1 MKEFFLSERF
11 FICLG
16 IISLIMA
23 LSFVEPIMMNVAVLL
38 LILLVIAT
46 IYQMITIA
54 PSRKSISVQ
63 RLIPSRYALGD
74 QQEINYKII
83 NDSSNSINIELVDE
97 LPYQLQIRDYSI
109 KERIEGLSEKSV
121 KFDIRPLTRGVYTF
135 GAIHVFFQ
143 KNTFSLLQWRK
154 TIESKSD
161 VAVVPSFL
169 QMRKFD
175 LEVFSNSAM
184 IKGLKKVRRL
194 GQNDE
199 FEHIKHY
206 EKGDDIKMINWKA
219 SARRNEFMVN
229 QYQDTQSQSV
239 YVIIDKGR
247 SMKTPFDGLTLLEH
261 SINSALVL
269 SNIVLKRMDRM
280 GLITIGST
288 IDTWIKQHNRKSQLM
303 RISDALYAETTSY
316 GETDIKNLYYF
327 VRQRISRR
335 SCFFLY
341 TNFEHRYDMERALP
355 YLIKLNR
362 LHVLVVIIFTNRGLY
377 ELGIKP
383 AEEYNDIYTS
393 TIAMNKVVEKEK
405 IANEL
410 STYGIKV
417 ITTLPE
423 DLNINV
429 INKYL
434 ELKAR
439 RLT

>member
-1 MKEFFLSERF
+1 MR
-11 FICLG
+11 
-16 IISLIMA
+16 
-23 LSFVEPIMMNVAVLL
+23 N
-38 LILLVIAT
+38 
-46 IYQMITIA
+46 
-54 PSRKSISVQ
+54 SVTVD
-63 RLIPSRYALGD
+63 RLIPDRYALGD
-74 QQEINYKII
+74 QQEINYRIT
-83 NDSSNSINIELVDE
+83 NNSSNRVKIELIDE
-97 LPYQLQIRDYSI
+97 LPYQLQIRDFSI
-109 KERIEGLSEKSV
+109 YELIEGRSEKSV
-121 KFDIRPLTRGVYTF
+121 SYSIRPLVRGVYDF
-135 GAIHVFFQ
+135 GDLHVFFQ
-143 KNTFSLLQWRK
+143 KDSFSLLQWRK
-154 TIESKSD
+154 TIDADAD

-175 LEVFSNSAM
+175 LEVFSNAAM

-269 SNIVLKRMDRM
+269 SNIVLKRMDRI

-288 IDTWIKQHNRKSQLM
+288 IDTWIKQHNRKSQLLS
-303 RISDALYAETTSY
+303 ISDALYAESTSY
-316 GETDIKNLYYF
+316 GETDIKNLYFF

-377 ELGIKP
+377 ELGIKS
-383 AEEYNDIYTS
+383 AQEYNDIYTN

-405 IANEL
+405 IANQL

-439 RLT
+439 RIT

>member
-1 MKEFFLSERF
+1 MR
-11 FICLG
+11 
-16 IISLIMA
+16 
-23 LSFVEPIMMNVAVLL
+23 N
-38 LILLVIAT
+38 
-46 IYQMITIA
+46 
-54 PSRKSISVQ
+54 SVTVD
-63 RLIPSRYALGD
+63 RLIPDRYALGD
-74 QQEINYKII
+74 QQEINYRIT
-83 NDSSNSINIELVDE
+83 NNSSNRVKIELIDE
-97 LPYQLQIRDYSI
+97 LPYQLQIRDFSI
-109 KERIEGLSEKSV
+109 HEFIEGRSEKSV
-121 KFDIRPLTRGVYTF
+121 SYSIRPLVRGVYDF
-135 GAIHVFFQ
+135 GDLHVFFQ
-143 KNTFSLLQWRK
+143 KDSFSLLQWRK
-154 TIESKSD
+154 TIDADAD

-175 LEVFSNSAM
+175 LEVFSNAAM

-269 SNIVLKRMDRM
+269 SNIVLKRMDRI

-288 IDTWIKQHNRKSQLM
+288 IDTWIKQHNRKSQLLS
-303 RISDALYAETTSY
+303 ISDALYAESTSY
-316 GETDIKNLYYF
+316 GETDIKNLYFF

-383 AEEYNDIYTS
+383 AQEYNDIYTN

-405 IANEL
+405 IANQL

-439 RLT
+439 RIT

>member
-1 MKEFFLSERF
+1 MKDFFLSNRF
-11 FICLG
+11 FISLG

-23 LSFVEPIMMNVAVLL
+23 LSFVQPIMMNLAVLL
-38 LILLVIAT
+38 LLFLIIAT
-46 IYQMITIA
+46 TYQMISIA
-54 PSRKSISVQ
+54 PMRNSVTVD
-63 RLIPSRYALGD
+63 RLIPDRYALGD
-74 QQEINYKII
+74 QQEINYRIT
-83 NDSSNSINIELVDE
+83 NNSSNRVKIELIDE
-97 LPYQLQIRDYSI
+97 LPYQLQIRDFSI
-109 KERIEGLSEKSV
+109 HEFIEGRSEKSV
-121 KFDIRPLTRGVYTF
+121 SYSIRPLVRGVYDF
-135 GAIHVFFQ
+135 GDLHVFFQ
-143 KNTFSLLQWRK
+143 KDSFSLLQWRK
-154 TIESKSD
+154 TIDADAD

-175 LEVFSNSAM
+175 LEVFSNAAM

-269 SNIVLKRMDRM
+269 SNIVLKRMDRI

-288 IDTWIKQHNRKSQLM
+288 IDTWIKQHNRKSQLLS
-303 RISDALYAETTSY
+303 ISDALYAESTSY
-316 GETDIKNLYYF
+316 GETDIKNLYFF

-383 AEEYNDIYTS
+383 AQEYNDIYTN

-405 IANEL
+405 IANQL

-439 RLT
+439 RIT